1 MSFGHDIMKSMIES
15 RADYHQYLR
24 ADRDALNVTG
34 SIRDWLLNDVWAYQ
48 RTLRRVEYLTNTDS
62 NPAALLLARWL
73 FRRRGRRLGFSISP
87 NVFGPG
93 LSIAHHGTIAV
104 NGGARVGA
112 NCRLHPS
119 TSIGTARA
127 QDAAAPT
134 IGDNAYIAPGAR
146 IFGPITLGNNV
157 IVGANA
163 VVNRSWPADNLTLV
177 GMPARPVKKRAGF
190 RPLSDSLEDRSRE
203 SESLLHP

>member
-1 MSFGHDIMKSMIES
+1 MKSMIES
-15 RADYHQYLR
+15 KADYHQYLR

-48 RTLRRVEYLTNTDS
+48 RTLRRVEYLMNTGG
-62 NPAALLLARWL
+62 NTVAVLHARWL
-73 FRRRGRRLGFSISP
+73 FRLRGRRLGFSISP

-104 NGGARVGA
+104 NGGARIGA

-127 QDAAAPT
+127 FEAAAPT

-146 IFGPITLGNNV
+146 IFGPITLGDDV
-157 IVGANA
+157 VVGANA
-163 VVNRSWPADNLTLV
+163 VVNRSWPASGLTLV
-177 GMPARPVKKRAGF
+177 GVPARPVKRSEGF
-190 RPLSDSLEDRSRE
+190 QRLQDSPEYRSRD
-203 SESLLHP
+203 SESLLRR